1 MWFYFLPR
9 HVIMAME
16 YLHKLFHHIRVVAP
30 KLVSCQ
36 FLSKENSQKE
46 TFFSNQT
53 HKKQLRKPF
62 SYGSCRNNFFLLS
75 NFMFVSYYQQCEL
88 TDLVWVASIFQARPH
103 TIHRKD
109 TTHKIG
115 QKLYLLLL
123 LLLRF
128 FSHFSKALLIS
139 LYMCRYIS
147 IKSLSF
153 WKDNFENDK
162 KLQVYYY
169 LNNYL
174 LGWPNSGRK

>member
-1 MWFYFLPR
+1 M
-9 HVIMAME
+9 
-16 YLHKLFHHIRVVAP
+16 
-30 KLVSCQ
+30 
-36 FLSKENSQKE
+36 
-46 TFFSNQT
+46 
-53 HKKQLRKPF
+53 LRKPF
-62 SYGSCRNNFFLLS
+62 SYGSCRNNFFCWVILCLFLITNNAS
-75 NFMFVSYYQQCEL
+75 SL
-88 TDLVWVASIFQARPH
+88 ISSGSLVFSRLGLILY
-103 TIHRKD
+103 RKD

-174 LGWPNSGRK
+174 LGWPNSGRKWWVLLLT